1 MSFLYS
7 ILTFGI
13 VFGIIAMFHEVGHYI
28 AARLMG
34 VRVEIFS
41 FGFGKRLL
49 GKKIGGTDFR
59 LSLIPLAG
67 YVKMAGEEKWDPNNL
82 KPDEFHAKNRGQK
95 IFILFMGPAMN
106 IIMAFL
112 IFTIINITGAEEAG
126 YRSYPP
132 QIGYVEKKSPAE
144 NAGIQKGDVI
154 RTIDGRPIA
163 NWEQLEIIIGANP
176 QQELLVELERDGQL
190 MKTTLSTKSISRHYI
205 GDAGIHWGFKTQI
218 QSVSEDSPAFHAG
231 LKAGDIILAVN
242 NEPISYFE
250 IAAVISQNAGKRLLL
265 QIKRGEELFDLEI
278 IPEKGIIGVQMSAY
292 SPTIKIR
299 PGVLAAAKKSAA
311 FMVNIVALLLDSI
324 WKNIAGKTSAKSL
337 AGPIEIASFSQKS
350 METGAA
356 SFFLLVAL
364 ISFQF
369 GLISLFPIYTLEGGF
384 LMIYAIESVIRK
396 DFSQRA
402 RLIMANTGFA
412 ILIALMVIVIL
423 NDIAR
428 ILPEGLHSFWPF

>member
-7 ILTFGI
+7 ILSFGI
-13 VFGIIAMFHEVGHYI
+13 VLGIIAMFHEFGHYI

-112 IFTIINITGAEEAG
+112 IFTFINITSAEEVG

-132 QIGYVEKKSPAE
+132 QIGYVEKASPAE

-163 NWEQLEIIIGANP
+163 NWKELEIIIGANLN
-176 QQELLVELERDGQL
+176 QELPVEFERDGQL
-190 MKTTLSTKSISRHYI
+190 MKTTLSTKIISGHYI
-205 GDAGIHWGFKTQI
+205 GDAGIHWGFKAQI

-231 LKAGDIILAVN
+231 LKSGDIILAVN
-242 NEPISYFE
+242 NEAISIFE
-250 IAAVISQNAGKRLLL
+250 IAAIISQNAGKPM
-265 QIKRGEELFDLEI
+265 QFQVKRGEDLFDLEI
-278 IPEKGIIGVQMSAY
+278 VPEKGIIGVQMSAY
-292 SPTIKIR
+292 SPTIKTR
-299 PGVLAAAKKSAA
+299 PGLLAAAKKSAA
-311 FMVNIVALLLDSI
+311 DMVNPIKLVFNSI
-324 WKNIAGKTSAKSL
+324 GKKIAGKTSAKSL
-337 AGPIEIASFSQKS
+337 SGPIEIASFSQKS
-350 METGAA
+350 METVAN
-356 SFFLLVAL
+356 SFFLLIAL
-364 ISFQF
+364 ISLQF

-396 DFSQRA
+396 DFSQKT
-402 RLIMANTGFA
+402 RLILANTGFA
-412 ILIALMVIVIL
+412 ILIALGLLLIL
-423 NDIAR
+423 SDIAR